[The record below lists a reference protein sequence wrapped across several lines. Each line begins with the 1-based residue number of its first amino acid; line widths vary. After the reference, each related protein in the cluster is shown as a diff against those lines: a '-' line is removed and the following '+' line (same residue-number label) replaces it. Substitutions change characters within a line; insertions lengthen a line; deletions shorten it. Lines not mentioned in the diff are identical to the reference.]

1 MFRASWATVAAFLS
15 LALTCLFVFRVVPV
29 AIAVVGSFYGE
40 SLTGEPVFKGLGNFL
55 DLFADQEFRDGVVR
69 TLVFNILVNPIQ
81 IGIAFFL
88 AILVLNP
95 TKAAKFFRVALFLPM
110 CISLALAS
118 VLWSILLDPSLGLV
132 NGLLSALGAD
142 RQLFFRSEG
151 QALWSLILLATWK
164 SVGYWMI
171 FLLAGLVA
179 IPSDIYEAA
188 SLDGATGWRAF
199 TKITLPLMKRP
210 LLFVL
215 VADTTANFLF
225 FAPVYLITGGGPNNS
240 TNFLMF
246 QAYRS
251 SFVLVDHG
259 RSLAIST
266 IILLMI
272 GAVAALEFRLFRADP
287 KQG

>member
-1 MFRASWATVAAFLS
+1 MFTASRTTVVGFLF
-15 LALTCLFVFRVVPV
+15 LAVACLVVFRLVPV
-29 AIAVVGSFYGE
+29 GIAVVGSFYGE
-40 SLTGEPVFKGLGNFL
+40 SLTGDRVFRGLGNFV
-55 DLFADQEFRDGVVR
+55 DLFADEEFLDGIVR
-69 TLVFNILVNPIQ
+69 TLLFNLLINPIQ
-81 IGIAFFL
+81 IGLAFIL
-88 AILVLNP
+88 AMLVLDQSKA
-95 TKAAKFFRVALFLPM
+95 TKAFRVAFFLPM

-118 VLWSILLDPSLGLV
+118 VLWSVLLDPSLGLV
-132 NGLLSALGAD
+132 NGVLSALGAE
-142 RQLFFRSEG
+142 RQLFFRAEG
-151 QALWSLILLATWK
+151 QALWSMILLATWK

-171 FLLAGLVA
+171 FILAGLVA
-179 IPSDIYEAA
+179 IPGDIYEAA
-188 SLDGATGWRAF
+188 SLDGATGLRSF

-266 IILLMI
+266 LILLMI
-272 GAVAALEFRLFRADP
+272 ALVAALEFRLFRADGE
-287 KQG
+287 QS